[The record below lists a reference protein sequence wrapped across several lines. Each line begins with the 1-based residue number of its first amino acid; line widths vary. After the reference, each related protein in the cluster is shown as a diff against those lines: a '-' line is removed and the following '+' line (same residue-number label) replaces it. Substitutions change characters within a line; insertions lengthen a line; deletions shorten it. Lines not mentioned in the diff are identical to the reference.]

1 MLGFSGPLVGLAGTA
16 ILAVTFTQNAMSN
29 APGGTAGKPSGVEIQ
44 VVATAAKSSRL
55 EAPRPNASRSSVTTV
70 ELVGLGAA
78 TVILRDEAGHVVF
91 RSDPKANVTY
101 FAKDVD
107 LPVITIKEEASSP
120 IVQKPVRPA
129 REQEDASDAPVR
141 KTSPVGCTGA
151 LSPLVKS
158 EASRR
163 PSLCLAA
170 LEDTHA
176 S

>member
-1 MLGFSGPLVGLAGTA
+1 M
-16 ILAVTFTQNAMSN
+16 
-29 APGGTAGKPSGVEIQ
+29 
-44 VVATAAKSSRL
+44 
-55 EAPRPNASRSSVTTV
+55 TTV

-78 TVILRDEAGHVVF
+78 TVVLRDEAGHVVF

-107 LPVITIKEEASSP
+107 LPVITIKEEATSP
-120 IVQKPVRPA
+120 IVQKPVRPG
-129 REQEDASDAPVR
+129 REQEDASDTPGR

-170 LEDTHA
+170 LEVTHA

>member
-16 ILAVTFTQNAMSN
+16 FLAIAFTQNAMSN
-29 APGGTAGKPSGVEIQ
+29 APGGPTMNSPGVESQ
-44 VVATAAKSSRL
+44 VGATAAKSSRL
-55 EAPRPNASRSSVTTV
+55 AAPRPSASRASVTTV

-78 TVILRDEAGHVVF
+78 TVVLRNEAGHVVF

-101 FAKDVD
+101 FSKDVD

-120 IVQKPVRPA
+120 VVQKPVRPA
-129 REQEDASDAPVR
+129 REQEDASDTPVR

-170 LEDTHA
+170 LEVTHA